1 MPNIIVLRIII
12 YCFEKINV
20 FLYFLS
26 TCVTAVSLISTMNFT
41 SFQGREPAISE
52 Y

>member
-12 YCFEKINV
+12 YYSEKFNV

-26 TCVTAVSLISTMNFT
+26 TCVTAVSLISIMNFT
-41 SFQGREPAISE
+41 SIQVREPAISE